1 MTARYKTGDR
11 NFLDEKYAEEH
22 IYKAKINWTGNTGAG
37 TSEYKAYS
45 RAHEIS
51 GCGGDDKERI
61 LASAARIYRGDASRY
76 NPEEIIVA
84 AISGCHMLWYLHL
97 CADAGVVVV
106 DYKDEP
112 VGKLIETDDGNG
124 KFAEVTI
131 YPRVII
137 KGESD
142 VNVATV
148 LHHEAHKFCFI
159 ANSMNFPVKYK
170 PEISVEKAVVA

>member
-1 MTARYKTGDR
+1 MSKDH
-11 NFLDEKYAEEH
+11 F
-22 IYKAKINWTGNTGAG
+22 YKAKINWTGNLGTG
-37 TSEYKAYS
+37 TSAYTEYS

-51 GCGGDDKERI
+51 GVGKGVI
-61 LASAARIYRGDASRY
+61 LASADPVYRGDESRY
-76 NPEEIIVA
+76 NPEELVVA
-84 AISGCHMLWYLHL
+84 AIAGCHMLWYLHL
-97 CADAGVVVV
+97 CADAGIIVL
-106 DYKDEP
+106 DYSDEAT
-112 VGKLIETDDGNG
+112 GKLTETDDGNG

-137 KGESD
+137 KSEAD